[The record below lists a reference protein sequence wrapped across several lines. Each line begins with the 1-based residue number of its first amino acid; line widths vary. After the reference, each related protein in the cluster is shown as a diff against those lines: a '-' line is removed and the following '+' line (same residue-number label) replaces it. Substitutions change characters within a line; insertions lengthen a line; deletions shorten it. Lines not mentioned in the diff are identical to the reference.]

1 MGSNEDARPR
11 RVTANEV
18 AAIAGVSVGTVSKAL
33 SGRGAVHHDTRARIL
48 EAAAELGYRAPHA
61 EPADDGQG
69 STGAFGVIIE
79 DRFGR
84 LTVPVLQG
92 AIEVLDEL
100 DLALLLV
107 DGRGDA
113 IREQHFVE
121 SFERRA
127 VDGILVVGA
136 GLYPREPI
144 RGDQSLPVVY
154 ALSASTRPDDQ
165 SVTSDDAA
173 GARIAAQHLV
183 ATGRHLFAFVSGP
196 QRDAASVVRLASTRD
211 VLAETGGELVREPL
225 FGHWS
230 EAWGRQAARQLLRS
244 ELDFDAV
251 VCGSDQ
257 IARGVLE
264 ALRENDVAV
273 PDRVAV
279 TGFDNWDVMVEASRP
294 PLTTVDMSLAD
305 VGRLAARTLVR
316 AVAGERTP
324 GIQRV
329 DCQLVPRESTAVG

>member
-1 MGSNEDARPR
+1 METNEDVRPR
-11 RVTANEV
+11 RVTASEV
-18 AAIAGVSVGTVSKAL
+18 AALAGVSVGTVSKAL
-33 SGRGAVHHDTRARIL
+33 SGRGAVRHDTRARIL
-48 EAAAELGYRAPHA
+48 DAAAELGYRAPHA
-61 EPADDGQG
+61 EPAGGGRG
-69 STGAFGVIIE
+69 STGTLGVIIE

-92 AIEVLDEL
+92 AIEVLDEM

-113 IREQHFVE
+113 IREQHFVD
-121 SFERRA
+121 SFARRA

-144 RGDQSLPVVY
+144 RGDQTLPIVY
-154 ALSASTRPDDQ
+154 ALSVSTHAADQ

-173 GARIAAQHLV
+173 GARIAAQHLA
-183 ATGRHLFAFVSGP
+183 ATGRTRVAFVSGP
-196 QRDAASVVRLASTRD
+196 QRDAASGVRLASTRA
-211 VLAETGGELVREPL
+211 VLAEHGGELVHEPL

-244 ELDFDAV
+244 KVEFDAV

-273 PDRVAV
+273 PAQVAV

-294 PLTTVDMSLAD
+294 PLTTVDMSLND

-316 AVAGERTP
+316 AVAGDRTP

>member
-1 MGSNEDARPR
+1 MDSIDADGPR
-11 RVTANEV
+11 RVTAAEV
-18 AAIAGVSVGTVSKAL
+18 AALAGVSVGTVSKAL
-33 SGRGAVHHDTRARIL
+33 SGRGAVRHDTRSRIL
-48 EAAAELGYRAPHA
+48 DAAAELGYRAPHA
-61 EPADDGQG
+61 EPIRTGYG
-69 STGAFGVIIE
+69 STGALGVIIE
-79 DRFGR
+79 DHFGR

-113 IREQHFVE
+113 IREQHFADALV
-121 SFERRA
+121 RRA

-136 GLYPREPI
+136 GVYPREPI
-144 RGDQSLPVVY
+144 RGDLPLPVVY
-154 ALSASTRPDDQ
+154 ALSASTREGDQ
-165 SVTSDDAA
+165 SVTTDDAS
-173 GARIAAQHLV
+173 GARIAARHLV
-183 ATGRHLFAFVSGP
+183 ATGRRRLTFISGP
-196 QRDAASVVRLASTRD
+196 QRDAASMVRLASTRA
-211 VLAETGGELVREPL
+211 VLAEHGLDLVHDPL
-225 FGHWS
+225 FGHWT
-230 EAWGRQAARQLLRS
+230 EAWGRQAALQLLHS
-244 ELDFDAV
+244 NVEFDAV

-273 PDRVAV
+273 PSRVAV

-294 PLTTVDMSLAD
+294 PLTTVDMSLTD

-316 AVAGERTP
+316 AVAGDRTP
-324 GIQRV
+324 GIQLV